1 MKKEIKEKTAQEY
14 REYTRDF
21 LFKSFTPIAIYSNG
35 EIIKD
40 DAAFKE
46 LPNGIILY
54 ALINRKK

>member
-21 LFKSFTPIAIYSNG
+21 LFNSFIPVA
-35 EIIKD
+35 IIKNKEVIKD
-40 DAAFKE
+40 NAFKE
-46 LPNGIILY
+46 LPEGTLLY